1 MKTEQPPLSEQE
13 IARRRE
19 EAARAPKPAGKNKS
33 APPPRREGRTADKKG
48 RR

>member
-1 MKTEQPPLSEQE
+1 MKTEEPPLSEHE

-19 EAARAPKPAGKNKS
+19 EATRASKPVGKNKS
-33 APPPRREGRTADKKG
+33 APPPRREARTADKKG

>member
-1 MKTEQPPLSEQE
+1 MKTEEQPLSERE
-13 IARRRE
+13 IARRRD
-19 EAARAPKPAGKNKS
+19 EAKRARDTAGKNKS